1 MPVNEKKIW
10 EINNDIIRIFL
21 NQWNYENKA
30 HITNLSQYM
39 NIMNKIKFL
48 QNSHPGLYNFAI
60 ETAPLKIIKWILN
73 FQATIGY

>member
-1 MPVNEKKIW
+1 MTVNEKKIW

-30 HITNLSQYM
+30 LITNLSQYM

-48 QNSHPGLYNFAI
+48 QNSDPGLYNFAI